1 MKDDE
6 FCRELNNQ
14 DDRVDYPEYSE
25 IPEET
30 SSSELN
36 NKLARGEC
44 YEKKTSGILRWHL
57 E

>member
-1 MKDDE
+1 MKDAE
-6 FCRELNNQ
+6 FCMELNNQ
-14 DDRVDYPEYSE
+14 DDRMNHPEYSK

-30 SSSELN
+30 SSSRLN
-36 NKLARGEC
+36 NKLAKGEY